1 MTPRLAKK
9 IIVIT
14 GAASGIGLG
23 TVEKAVAEGAFV
35 VAGDVQDDKGAA
47 LEARFPGK
55 VAYQH
60 CDVTLEADVAALM
73 ATAQARFGGLDGLF
87 NNAGAG
93 GVMGPVE
100 TTDVGAFKAALDLL
114 VTSVFLG
121 TKHAVPLMAARGGGS
136 IVNTASIAGLQAGW
150 GPLAYSTAKAG
161 VIQFS
166 KVAAAELAA
175 RKIRVNAV
183 CPGLI
188 ATAIFG
194 TSLGMPREVA
204 DQIAAMLAT
213 QGGSI
218 QPAGRAGEPADI
230 AEAVVWLLSDAGSFV
245 TGTHIVVDGGITV
258 GPRHAWDPTAPQPI
272 AEALGL
278 DQAAMAAAIAGS
290 AGS

>member
-14 GAASGIGLG
+14 GGASGIGLG

-60 CDVTLEADVAALM
+60 CDVTVEADVAALM

-87 NNAGAG
+87 NNAGVG

-166 KVAAAELAA
+166 KVAAAELAV

-230 AEAVVWLLSDAGSFV
+230 AEAVVWLLSDVGSFV